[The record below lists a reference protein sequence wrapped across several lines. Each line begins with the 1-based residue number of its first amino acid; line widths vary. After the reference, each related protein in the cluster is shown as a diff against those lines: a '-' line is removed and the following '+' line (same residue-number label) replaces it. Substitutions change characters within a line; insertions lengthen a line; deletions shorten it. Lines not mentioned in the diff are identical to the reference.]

1 MQTQFG
7 KRRGSRGCVSGRGG
21 AGNIGAVRSGRAVN
35 QGHTGF
41 QKDHGGSEAFWMQ
54 LGEGWGSAS
63 LRRCATACRIDS
75 APEGENTSTV
85 WRRKQQHT
93 CRARMN
99 GSCGCRRPDAKCV
112 AVCPAMKEG
121 RYATRL
127 QPQTLSMRCKE
138 KQLSHSLAA
147 NIFLRKDSK
156 IALAGV
162 VICLR
167 QSVHECRMGMATSK

>member
-1 MQTQFG
+1 
-7 KRRGSRGCVSGRGG
+7 
-21 AGNIGAVRSGRAVN
+21 
-35 QGHTGF
+35 
-41 QKDHGGSEAFWMQ
+41 MQ
-54 LGEGWGSAS
+54 LGEGQGNAS

-99 GSCGCRRPDAKCV
+99 GSCGCRRPDAEFV
-112 AVCPAMKEG
+112 AVFPAMKEG

-127 QPQTLSMRCKE
+127 QPQTLCMRCKE
-138 KQLSHSLAA
+138 KKLSHSLAA